1 MFSCSVKS
9 SRCSQKHVSYL
20 TRPTD
25 SGKQHDAYAAWRLP
39 AFRRYFA
46 GNMILI
52 LGWQMQKVAIC
63 WGMYERSHSALNLG
77 CAGLAQFFPQV
88 LFMLFAGHISDAY
101 NRKRVFM
108 TALTCNAPAAVGLA
122 LNSAHG
128 GSIYVLYACL
138 FAYGSARAFIMPSR
152 AAFLPGIVPLEIFST
167 AVSWNSSGFEISSMA
182 GPAIGGLLI
191 GAFQSPA
198 LVYTVNAIG
207 QFIFI
212 ILLAGIAYKNRTGAK
227 QPLTLRSFSAG
238 FRFVWKSKVVLSAM
252 ALDMFGVLLGGATA
266 MMPIYAK
273 DILKVGPRG
282 LGWLMAAP
290 SIGAFSM
297 AMIQAHRG
305 PLRKAG
311 RTLLFAVAGFGTVT
325 VIFGISKS
333 FWLSM
338 AMLFLLGSCD
348 NISVVVRLT
357 LVQVLT
363 PDDMRGRVSA
373 LNSLFIGTS
382 NELGAFESGL
392 VANFFGPIV
401 SVVSGGIGTII
412 IVLFLAW
419 LSPELRRYGSLGKPE
434 GA

>member
-1 MFSCSVKS
+1 LS
-9 SRCSQKHVSYL
+9 
-20 TRPTD
+20 
-25 SGKQHDAYAAWRLP
+25 

-52 LGWQMQKVAIC
+52 LGWQMQKVAIG
-63 WGMYERSHSALNLG
+63 WEIYERTHSAMYLG
-77 CAGLAQFFPQV
+77 YAGLVQFLPQA
-88 LFMLFAGHISDAY
+88 LLMLFAGHITDTY

-108 TALTCNAPAAVGLA
+108 AALTCNAAAAVGLA
-122 LNSAHG
+122 LNSARG

-138 FAYGSARAFIMPSR
+138 FSYGCARAFIMPSR
-152 AAFLPGIVPLEIFST
+152 QAFLPGIIPLEIFST

-191 GAFQSPA
+191 GFFQSPT
-198 LVYTVNAIG
+198 LVYTINAVG

-212 ILLAGIAYKNRTGAK
+212 ALLAGIAYQNRAGTR
-227 QPLTLRSFSAG
+227 QPLTLKSFSAG
-238 FRFVWKSKVVLSAM
+238 LRFVWKAKVILSAM

-273 DILKVGPRG
+273 DILHVGARG
-282 LGWLMAAP
+282 LGWLIAAP
-290 SIGAFSM
+290 SIGAFTM

-311 RTLLFAVAGFGTVT
+311 RAMLFAVAGFGTVT
-325 VIFGISKS
+325 VIFGMSTN

-373 LNSLFIGTS
+373 LNALFIGTS
-382 NELGAFESGL
+382 NELGAFESGF
-392 VANFFGPIV
+392 VANFFGPV
-401 SVVSGGIGTII
+401 FSVISGGIGTL
-412 IVLFLAW
+412 IVVAIMTW
-419 LSPELRRYGSLGKPE
+419 LSPELRRYGALGKT
-434 GA
+434 A

>member
-1 MFSCSVKS
+1 MN
-9 SRCSQKHVSYL
+9 
-20 TRPTD
+20 
-25 SGKQHDAYAAWRLP
+25 HDAYAAWRLP
-39 AFRRYFA
+39 QFRRYFA

-52 LGWQMQKVAIC
+52 LGWQMQKVAIG
-63 WGMYERSHSALNLG
+63 WEIYERTHSAMALG
-77 CAGLAQFFPQV
+77 YAGLVQFLPQV
-88 LFMLFAGHISDAY
+88 LFMLIAGHVTDAF
-101 NRKRVFM
+101 NRKRVLM
-108 TALTCNAPAAVGLA
+108 AALACNAMAAAGLA
-122 LNSAHG
+122 LNSARG
-128 GSIYVLYACL
+128 GSIYVLYGCL

-191 GAFQSPA
+191 GFFQSPT
-198 LVYTVNAIG
+198 LVYTINAIG
-207 QFIFI
+207 QLTFVA
-212 ILLAGIAYKNRTGAK
+212 LLGSIAYKYQQLRR

-273 DILKVGPRG
+273 DILRVGPRG
-282 LGWLMAAP
+282 LGWLMTAP
-290 SIGAFSM
+290 SIGAFTM
-297 AMIQAHRG
+297 AILQAHRG

-311 RTLLFAVAGFGTVT
+311 RTLLFAVAGFGAATI
-325 VIFGISKS
+325 IFGISKN

-338 AMLFLLGSCD
+338 SMLYVLGSCD
-348 NISVVVRLT
+348 NISVVVRST
-357 LVQVLT
+357 LVQLLT

-382 NELGAFESGL
+382 NELGAFESGF

-401 SVVSGGIGTII
+401 SVVSGGIGTILI
-412 IVLFLAW
+412 ALSIAW
-419 LSPELRRYGSLGKPE
+419 LSPDLRRFGRLDQP
-434 GA
+434 AA

>member
-1 MFSCSVKS
+1 M
-9 SRCSQKHVSYL
+9 
-20 TRPTD
+20 
-25 SGKQHDAYAAWRLP
+25 KQHDAYAVWRLP
-39 AFRRYFA
+39 SFRRYFA

-52 LGWQMQKVAIC
+52 LGWQMQKVAIG
-63 WGMYERSHSALNLG
+63 WEIYERTHSAMALG
-77 CAGLAQFFPQV
+77 YAGLAQFFPQV
-88 LFMLFAGHISDAY
+88 LFMLFAGHITDRH
-101 NRKRVFM
+101 NRKRVLM
-108 TALTCNAPAAVGLA
+108 AALAANALAAIGLA
-122 LNSAHG
+122 LNSARG
-128 GSIYVLYACL
+128 GSIWILYACL

-152 AAFLPGIVPLEIFST
+152 AAFLPGIIPLDIFST

-191 GAFQSPA
+191 GFFQSPT
-198 LVYTVNAIG
+198 LVSTINAIG
-207 QFIFI
+207 QVTFVA
-212 ILLAGIAYKNRTGAK
+212 LLAGIQYKSQQGPRK
-227 QPLTLRSFSAG
+227 PLTLHSFSAG
-238 FRFVWKSKVVLSAM
+238 FRFVRRQNVVLSAM

-282 LGWLMAAP
+282 LGWLMTAP

-297 AMIQAHRG
+297 ALFQAHRG

-325 VIFGISKS
+325 IMFGISGN

-338 AMLFLLGSCD
+338 SMLYFLGMCD
-348 NISVVVRLT
+348 NISVVVRST

-392 VANFFGPIV
+392 VAHFFGPVV
-401 SVVSGGIGTII
+401 SVVSGGIGTIL
-412 IVLFLAW
+412 IVLGMAW
-419 LSPELRRYGSLGKPE
+419 LSPNLRRYGRLDQP
-434 GA
+434 AA